1 MTTEV
6 TISMDEYN
14 NLREVKFR
22 MDMLRDAYNR
32 KNIDGYSFG
41 NDILEIVFGERKN
54 SDAE

>member
-32 KNIDGYSFG
+32 KNIEGYSFG